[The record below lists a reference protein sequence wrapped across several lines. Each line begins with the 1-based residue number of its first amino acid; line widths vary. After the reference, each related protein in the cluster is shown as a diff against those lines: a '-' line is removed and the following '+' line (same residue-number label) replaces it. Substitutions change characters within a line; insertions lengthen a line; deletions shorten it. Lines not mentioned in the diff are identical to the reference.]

1 MARHSWMRFSLATL
15 LFIVFCIGGFFA
27 GYRTGVQFL
36 QNDVSM
42 YVRTYSVDD
51 LLTGT
56 DEERR
61 MSQVRGII
69 AEITETINHSNW
81 EEVGGEGFIV
91 ARGGTEKPLGAP
103 ERLKVVAL
111 GKDQRQIRKLLVE
124 LRRRKESQ
132 GENFRL
138 REIQPPPAGSSPL
151 GGTGTF

>member
-56 DEERR
+56 EH
-61 MSQVRGII
+61 RGLNNFPI
-69 AEITETINHSNW
+69 
-81 EEVGGEGFIV
+81 
-91 ARGGTEKPLGAP
+91 
-103 ERLKVVAL
+103 
-111 GKDQRQIRKLLVE
+111 
-124 LRRRKESQ
+124 
-132 GENFRL
+132 FRL
-138 REIQPPPAGSSPL
+138 
-151 GGTGTF
+151 GGWLDDVIPQR